1 MGMQKL
7 RSSLVGLLAVSIMIS
22 ACGNAD
28 KTEDKTASADTI
40 AAIKDT
46 MVAAPAPMQP
56 TPFSQVVRYEEKL
69 SFSVSSPQLAEKNTL
84 LIVPIGF
91 TASNDSILMNIEGT
105 VLKVESVD
113 INGDNSPELLV
124 VTQDASKKGYAYVF
138 SGNKNKSVSQVN
150 IQDAG
155 TTKGALD
162 GYQGEDDYAL
172 VESVLARRF
181 PIYKGG
187 SKTGKTR
194 QIQYKLRNGEA
205 MKQLVVDKVL
215 TF

>member
-1 MGMQKL
+1 MQKL
-7 RSSLVGLLAVSIMIS
+7 RSSLVGLLAVSAMIS

-28 KTEDKTASADTI
+28 KTEEKTASADTI

-46 MVAAPAPMQP
+46 MVAAPAPVQP
-56 TPFSQVVRYEEKL
+56 TPFSQVVRYEDKL

-84 LIVPIGF
+84 LIVPSGF
-91 TASNDSILMNIEGT
+91 TASNDSIPMDIEGT

-181 PIYKGG
+181 PIYEGG

-194 QIQYKLRNGEA
+194 QIQYKLKNGEA

>member
-1 MGMQKL
+1 MQKL
-7 RSSLVGLLAVSIMIS
+7 RSFLVGLLVVSTIIS

-28 KTEDKTASADTI
+28 KTEEKTVSADTI
-40 AAIKDT
+40 AVVKDT

-84 LIVPIGF
+84 LIVPSGF
-91 TASNDSILMNIEGT
+91 TASNDSIPMDIEGT

-124 VTQDASKKGYAYVF
+124 VTQDASKKGHAYVF

-172 VESVLARRF
+172 VESVMARRF
-181 PIYKGG
+181 PIYEGG

-194 QIQYKLRNGEA
+194 QIQYKLKNGEA

>member
-1 MGMQKL
+1 ML
-7 RSSLVGLLAVSIMIS
+7 FTRSSVFAVILLAAILS
-22 ACGNAD
+22 ACGEGGKPAD
-28 KTEDKTASADTI
+28 QTVVADTVSSTR
-40 AAIKDT
+40 DT
-46 MVAAPAPMQP
+46 TPVAPAPVQP
-56 TPFSQVVRYEEKL
+56 TPFAQVVRYEDKL

-84 LIVPIGF
+84 LIVPSGF
-91 TASNDSILMNIEGT
+91 TASNDSIPMDIEGT
-105 VLKVESVD
+105 VLKAESVD

-155 TTKGALD
+155 TSKGALD

-181 PIYKGG
+181 PIYEGG
-187 SKTGKTR
+187 TKTGKTR
-194 QIQYKLRNGEA
+194 QIQYKLKNGEA

>member
-1 MGMQKL
+1 ML
-7 RSSLVGLLAVSIMIS
+7 HNRSSAFSLIL
-22 ACGNAD
+22 
-28 KTEDKTASADTI
+28 I
-40 AAIKDT
+40 AAILGSCGEGGKPADQTVVADTVSSTKDT
-46 MVAAPAPMQP
+46 TAIAPAPVQP
-56 TPFSQVVRYEEKL
+56 TPFAQVVRYGDKL

-84 LIVPIGF
+84 LIVPSGF
-91 TASNDSILMNIEGT
+91 TASNDSIPMDIEGT
-105 VLKVESVD
+105 VLKAESVD

-124 VTQDASKKGYAYVF
+124 VTQDASNKGYAYVF

-181 PIYKGG
+181 PIYEGG

-194 QIQYKLRNGEA
+194 QIQYKLKNGEA

>member
-1 MGMQKL
+1 MQKI
-7 RSSLVGLLAVSIMIS
+7 SSSVFGVIMIS
-22 ACGNAD
+22 AMLSACSDAGKPAD
-28 KTEDKTASADTI
+28 QAVVADTVVTT
-40 AAIKDT
+40 KDT
-46 MVAAPAPMQP
+46 TAPAPVQP
-56 TPFSQVVRYEEKL
+56 TPFSQVARYEDKL

-84 LIVPIGF
+84 LIVPSGF
-91 TASNDSILMNIEGT
+91 TASNDSILMDIEGT
-105 VLKVESVD
+105 VLKAESVD
-113 INGDNSPELLV
+113 INGDNSPELLI

-150 IQDAG
+150 IQDAE

-181 PIYKGG
+181 PIYEGG

-194 QIQYKLRNGEA
+194 QIQYKLKNGEA

>member
-1 MGMQKL
+1 ML
-7 RSSLVGLLAVSIMIS
+7 HTRSAAFSVILFAAILS
-22 ACGNAD
+22 ACGEGGKPAD
-28 KTEDKTASADTI
+28 QTVVADTVSST
-40 AAIKDT
+40 KDT
-46 MVAAPAPMQP
+46 TTPAPVQP
-56 TPFSQVVRYEEKL
+56 TPFSQVARYEDKL

-84 LIVPIGF
+84 LIVPSGF
-91 TASNDSILMNIEGT
+91 TASNDSILMDIEGT
-105 VLKVESVD
+105 VLKAESVD

-150 IQDAG
+150 IQDAE

-181 PIYKGG
+181 PIYEGG

-194 QIQYKLRNGEA
+194 QIQYKLKNGEA
-205 MKQLVVDKVL
+205 MKQLIVDKVL